1 MTAKICVTALLL
13 TACVLPAAAQKFER
27 KEMKTFEVVE
37 TPMVR
42 ISGEFGPIKV
52 KTHAQSTVEVKVRIL
67 CEGESSEE
75 AKAMAAKVGVRISG
89 TREKVDVDVE
99 MPEDFND
106 AGDRSV
112 RTGIFLIVP
121 LKTAVTVRNRFG
133 GVEVNGVTGSASID
147 CEYGAVEVRQSSN
160 VRVESGFG
168 SVTLGSVGGSVA
180 VRTKMGQLIAYDVA
194 GGSFANQYGSTEIT
208 NAKGPIS
215 IDAKMGNVTA
225 RSIRG
230 GRIKNAYGNID
241 VTLAADF
248 SGEIHAATSFGNIDS
263 PLPMKTKS
271 DEAGT
276 SRKALI
282 KAGGGQ
288 DRLSLDCSFGNI
300 DVHK

>member
-1 MTAKICVTALLL
+1 MTAKIYVTALLL
-13 TACVLPAAAQKFER
+13 AACVLPATAQKYER

-37 TPMVR
+37 APTVR

-52 KTHAQSTVEVKVRIL
+52 KTHAAPTVEVKVRIL

-75 AKAMAAKVGVRISG
+75 AKEMANEVGVRFSASHD
-89 TREKVDVDVE
+89 KVEVE
-99 MPEDFND
+99 VNMPEDFNND
-106 AGDRSV
+106 GDRSV
-112 RTGIFLIVP
+112 RTGIFVIVP
-121 LKTAVTVRNRFG
+121 LKTALTVRNRFG
-133 GVEVNGVTGSASID
+133 AVEVGGITGTTSID

-168 SVTLGSVGGSVA
+168 SVTLGAISGSVTA
-180 VRTKMGQLIAYDVA
+180 HTRMGQLIAYDVA
-194 GGSFANQYGSTEIT
+194 GGSFTNQYGATEIT

-225 RSIRG
+225 RNIRG

-241 VTLAADF
+241 VSLGAEYN
-248 SGEIHAATSFGNIDS
+248 GEIRASTSFGNIDS
-263 PLPMKTKS
+263 PLPMKSKS

-288 DRLSLDCSFGNI
+288 DRLILDCSFGNI
-300 DVHK
+300 QVGR